1 MELKLNTLNV
11 KKERVYFYIMLIFSI
26 LIWALIAITI
36 VGPIIG
42 LLIAFFAWLGNGLL
56 VAHLKS
62 NCVHVDEKQ
71 LPDLFATFKDVCE
84 KFNIP
89 IPELYILQSQGVLN
103 AYAMRHSGRD
113 FVVLNSD
120 LIDELDF
127 RGDEIRFLL
136 GHEIGHI
143 KSKHIVKQIAFI
155 PASWIPLLAPAYHR
169 ACETSCDRY
178 GAFSVNSADGA
189 VRALAILASGRKL
202 IDHID
207 ANIFSEQFSTQ
218 RGFFISWHELI
229 SSYPTLSHRVAN
241 ILAIKNKQTA
251 PTYNRNPLAYV
262 FALFSFGGGGANG
275 GNFMIIVAV
284 IALLAAI
291 AIPNLLR
298 AKISANDALASAT
311 LRTVATASET
321 YAKANGGYYPN
332 SIDDLTDAT
341 PAYLNYNYCNQT
353 ISGYIYS
360 CVFDKSGYQ
369 ITATPVTAGT
379 SGTTT
384 LTVTTGEIIIP

>member
-1 MELKLNTLNV
+1 MELQLNTINV

-26 LIWALIAITI
+26 VIWALITITI

-42 LLIAFFAWLGNGLL
+42 LFIAFFAWLGNGLL

-62 NCVHVDEKQ
+62 NCVRVDEKQ

-120 LIDELDF
+120 LIEDLDF
-127 RGDEIRFLL
+127 EGDEIRFFL

-143 KSKHIVKQIAFI
+143 KSKHIIKQIVLI
-155 PASWIPLLAPAYHR
+155 PTSWVPLLAPAYYR

-178 GAFSVNSADGA
+178 GAFSVNNMDGA
-189 VRALAILASGRKL
+189 IRALTILASGRKL

-207 ANIFSEQFSTQ
+207 INIFSKQFSSQ
-218 RGFFISWHELI
+218 RGFFISWYESI
-229 SSYPTLSHRVAN
+229 SGYPTLCHRVAN
-241 ILAIKNKQTA
+241 ILAIKNKEMPPA
-251 PTYNRNPLAYV
+251 YNRNPLAYI
-262 FALFSFGGGGANG
+262 FALFSFGGGGANV
-275 GNFMIIVAV
+275 GNFMIVVAV
-284 IALLAAI
+284 VALLAAI

-298 AKISANDALASAT
+298 AKISANDALAQGT
-311 LRTVATASET
+311 LRAFAVASET
-321 YAKANGGYYPN
+321 YAKANVGYYPN
-332 SIDDLTDAT
+332 SINDLTNAT
-341 PAYLNYNYCNQT
+341 PAYLNRDYCDQN
-353 ISGYIYS
+353 ISGYIYT
-360 CVFDKSGYQ
+360 CIFDESGYQ
-369 ITATPVTAGT
+369 ITATPVTVGT

-384 LTVTTGEIIIP
+384 FTITTGGIMNP